1 MTHLLPPPP
10 MVPDGPLFT
19 GRVLDAATIAA
30 NIAHGT
36 LGECVACL
44 RTCWTWWS
52 PQPPS
57 GYVALH
63 EGCVRRLRDLWYLA
77 LEEGGGTTGDEPPPV
92 VIGAP
97 SGAYARRRRAAPRTT
112 PAPTTPAVSARL
124 GIELPD
130 DFTPGPFW
138 RPGWTHL
145 EPWVVLA
152 QTGAGQVATMHGSHP
167 DRAGEHLDKLRLVPT
182 AMHVVAVV
190 GAAVLAPDGS
200 VGAAWGDVPVHG
212 SPRWESLTR
221 LSEWR
226 PCTGCDKPRWP
237 GSWVTVRGGR
247 CRECVEPTERAD
259 PRPWPPDPAFPG
271 LATAPHW
278 LGGPK
283 PVKRESTKGDAS

>member
-1 MTHLLPPPP
+1 MTHLLPPAP

-19 GRVLDAATIAA
+19 GRILDAASIAA
-30 NIAHGT
+30 NIVQGT

-52 PQPPS
+52 AAPPS
-57 GYVALH
+57 GYVSLH

-77 LEEGGGTTGDEPPPV
+77 LEEGAGIAGDEPPPV
-92 VIGAP
+92 ATGTP
-97 SGAYARRRRAAPRTT
+97 SGAYARRRRGASRAAPA
-112 PAPTTPAVSARL
+112 PATPAVSARL

-130 DFTPGPFW
+130 DFVPGPFW

-152 QTGAGQVATMHGSHP
+152 QTGRGQVFTPFGPGREHAE
-167 DRAGEHLDKLRLVPT
+167 AHLDRLRLVPIV
-182 AMHVVAVV
+182 MHTVPVV
-190 GAAVLAPDGS
+190 GAVLLSPDGGT
-200 VGAAWGDVPVHG
+200 VRAWGDAPVVGGH
-212 SPRWESLTR
+212 RWESITQ

-226 PCTGCDKPRWP
+226 PCTGCGSPRWP

-247 CRECVEPTERAD
+247 CRECVEPAERAD

-278 LGGPK
+278 PGGPK
-283 PVKRESTKGDAS
+283 PAKRESTKGDAS